1 VLFID
6 EAYGLTAHQ
15 HQGYGPEAIE
25 TLLKFMEDN
34 RGDIVVIVAGY
45 PAEMQGFLDAN
56 PGLRSRFDV
65 VIDFPDYST
74 EELTSIFD
82 LYLDEKQLTLTPEA
96 REKLTSYVESLPRRR
111 GFGNG
116 REMRN
121 LFNEVVR
128 RQAVWAGRNGQFDP
142 IDLTQIGVD
151 VVPEPHEQRQLVTTG
166 VHPGNYL

>member
-1 VLFID
+1 
-6 EAYGLTAHQ
+6 
-15 HQGYGPEAIE
+15 
-25 TLLKFMEDN
+25 
-34 RGDIVVIVAGY
+34 
-45 PAEMQGFLDAN
+45 
-56 PGLRSRFDV
+56 V

-116 REMRN
+116 RAMRN

-128 RQAVWAGRNGQFDP
+128 RHAVWATRNGEINA
-142 IDLTQIGVD
+142 IDLTTITAEVIPDPGTAVSA
-151 VVPEPHEQRQLVTTG
+151 PESGGHRGQ
-166 VHPGNYL
+166 YL

>member
-1 VLFID
+1 
-6 EAYGLTAHQ
+6 
-15 HQGYGPEAIE
+15 
-25 TLLKFMEDN
+25 
-34 RGDIVVIVAGY
+34 
-45 PAEMQGFLDAN
+45 
-56 PGLRSRFDV
+56 

-142 IDLTQIGVD
+142 IDLTQIGGLDAGLGRDLCGLVALQAL
-151 VVPEPHEQRQLVTTG
+151 VPVSAA
-166 VHPGNYL
+166 V